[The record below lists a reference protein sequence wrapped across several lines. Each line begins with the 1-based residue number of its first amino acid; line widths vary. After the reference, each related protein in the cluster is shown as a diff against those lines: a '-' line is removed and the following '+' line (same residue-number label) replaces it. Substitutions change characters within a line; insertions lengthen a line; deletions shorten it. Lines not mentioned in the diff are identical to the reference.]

1 MKDDTHYETETDVNE
16 PRALSVDE
24 TETKVEPSYRDKRFA
39 VIVMASILVLI
50 LAGVGFWVWR
60 SRRQATA
67 AAAAAD
73 ETTAPVVAVRVAKVE
88 RQAIAQQVSALG
100 TVVPREQA
108 VVAPKISAQIKS
120 MPLLKNRVVKS
131 GEVIATLESRDLQTQ
146 RAEAAAALREAQAT
160 ARSTVTGTIPQ
171 TNAQDQKALRD
182 ARANVANAQA
192 TYNRRKILYD
202 RGGISL
208 KDLEASQLALTTA
221 ENDLRL
227 AEQTVTLRTLTMNPN
242 DRAVAEAKV
251 NQAQQR
257 VATLDAQL
265 GYAIIHAPFTGIVT
279 DQFQFQGEFASA
291 GAKLVS
297 VADVSE
303 VIVKAPFAD
312 TVAAQLKVG
321 DTATVTPEASP
332 DDQMSGKITL
342 ISNATDP
349 TNRTVEVWVNLGN
362 GAGKLKA
369 QGAARVTVNAQAKED
384 ALVVPAS
391 AVTLDATNAD
401 EGTVMVVDATS
412 VAHEQKVKVG
422 IHAGDKLEIVSGLQ
436 GGETVVIEGNYSL
449 PDGTK
454 VEVSQADS
462 KGGDEGDKGKQGA
475 EP

>member
-1 MKDDTHYETETDVNE
+1 MKEDTQYETETDVDE
-16 PRALSVDE
+16 PREIFVDE
-24 TETKVEPSYRDKRFA
+24 TETRVEPSSRDKRFA
-39 VIVMASILVLI
+39 IIVIASILVLI
-50 LAGVGFWVWR
+50 LAGVGYWVWR

-67 AAAAAD
+67 AAAD
-73 ETTAPVVAVRVAKVE
+73 ETAAPVVAVRVTKVE

-108 VVAPKISAQIKS
+108 VVGPKISAQIKS
-120 MPLLKNRVVKS
+120 MPLLKNRVVKA

-242 DRAVAEAKV
+242 DRSVAEAKV

-265 GYAIIHAPFTGIVT
+265 GYAVIRAPLTGVVT

-297 VADVSE
+297 VADISE

-321 DTATVTPEASP
+321 DAATVTPEASP
-332 DDQMSGKITL
+332 DDKMSGKITL
-342 ISNATDP
+342 ISNASDP
-349 TNRTVEVWVNLGN
+349 TNRTVEVWVNLAN

-454 VEVSQADS
+454 VEVSEGDS

>member
-1 MKDDTHYETETDVNE
+1 MKDDTQYETESDVDE
-16 PRALSVDE
+16 PREIFVDE
-24 TETKVEPSYRDKRFA
+24 TDKSVEPSFREKRFA
-39 VIVMASILVLI
+39 VIVIASILVFI
-50 LAGVGFWVWR
+50 LAGIGFWVWR
-60 SRRQATA
+60 SRRQAA
-67 AAAAAD
+67 AATEEA
-73 ETTAPVVAVRVAKVE
+73 EAPVVSVKVAKVE
-88 RQAIAQQVSALG
+88 RQQIAQQVTALG
-100 TVVPREQA
+100 SVVPREQA
-108 VVAPKISAQIKS
+108 VVGPKISAQIKS
-120 MPLLKNRVVKS
+120 MPLLKNRVVKA
-131 GEVIATLESRDLQTQ
+131 GEVIATLESRDLQAQ
-146 RAEAAAALREAQAT
+146 RDEAVAALGEAQAT

-182 ARANVANAQA
+182 ARANVTNAQA

-221 ENDLRL
+221 QNDLKL
-227 AEQTVTLRTLTMNPN
+227 AEQTITLRTLTMNPN
-242 DRAVAEAKV
+242 DRAAAEAKV
-251 NQAQQR
+251 NQARQR

-265 GYAIIHAPFTGIVT
+265 GYAIVRAPFTGVVT

-332 DDQMSGKITL
+332 DDKMSGKITL

-349 TNRTVEVWVNLGN
+349 TNRTVEVWVNLSN

-369 QGAARVTVNAQAKED
+369 QSAAQVTVNAQAKED
-384 ALVVPAS
+384 AIAVPAS

-436 GGETVVIEGNYSL
+436 GGETVVVEGNYAL

-454 VEVSQADS
+454 VEVSEGDS
-462 KGGDEGDKGKQGA
+462 NDGDKGKQGA

>member
-1 MKDDTHYETETDVNE
+1 MKDDTQYETEPDVDE
-16 PRALSVDE
+16 PREIFVDE
-24 TETKVEPSYRDKRFA
+24 TEKSVEPSSREKRFA
-39 VIVMASILVLI
+39 IIVVASILVFI

-60 SRRQATA
+60 SRRQTA
-67 AAAAAD
+67 AAATE
-73 ETTAPVVAVRVAKVE
+73 ETVAPVVSVKVAKVE
-88 RQAIAQQVSALG
+88 RQSIAQQVSALG

-108 VVAPKISAQIKS
+108 VVGPKISAQIKS
-120 MPLLKNRVVKS
+120 MPLLKNRVVKA

-192 TYNRRKILYD
+192 TYNRRKTLYE

-208 KDLEASQLALTTA
+208 KDLEASELALTTA
-221 ENDLRL
+221 QNDLKL
-227 AEQTVTLRTLTMNPN
+227 AEQTITLRTLTMNPN

-265 GYAIIHAPFTGIVT
+265 GYAIIRAPFTGVVT
-279 DQFQFQGEFASA
+279 EQFQFEGEFASA

-297 VADVSE
+297 IADISE

-321 DTATVTPEASP
+321 DTTTVTPEASP
-332 DDQMSGKITL
+332 GDQMSGKITL
-342 ISNATDP
+342 ISNAGDP
-349 TNRTVEVWVNLGN
+349 TNRTVEVWVNLAN

-369 QGAARVTVNAQAKED
+369 QGAAQVTVNAQAKED
-384 ALVVPAS
+384 AIVVPAS

-436 GGETVVIEGNYSL
+436 GGETVVVEGNYAL

-454 VEVSQADS
+454 VEVSEGDS
-462 KGGDEGDKGKQGA
+462 KGGDEGDKGKQEA
-475 EP
+475 EH

>member
-1 MKDDTHYETETDVNE
+1 MKEDTQYETERDVDE
-16 PRALSVDE
+16 PREGFVDE
-24 TETKVEPSYRDKRFA
+24 TETRVEPSSREKRFA
-39 VIVMASILVLI
+39 IIVIASILVFI

-67 AAAAAD
+67 AAAD
-73 ETTAPVVAVRVAKVE
+73 ETTAPVVSVKVAKVE
-88 RQAIAQQVSALG
+88 RQSIAQEVSALG

-108 VVAPKISAQIKS
+108 VVGPKISAQIKS
-120 MPLLKNRVVKS
+120 MPLLKNRVVKA
-131 GEVIATLESRDLQTQ
+131 GDVIATLESRDLQTQ

-192 TYNRRKILYD
+192 TYNRRKALYE

-208 KDLEASQLALTTA
+208 KDLEASELALTTA
-221 ENDLRL
+221 QNDLKL
-227 AEQTVTLRTLTMNPN
+227 AEQTITLRTLTMNPN

-265 GYAIIHAPFTGIVT
+265 GYAIVRAPFTGVVT

-297 VADVSE
+297 VADISE

-342 ISNATDP
+342 ISNASDP
-349 TNRTVEVWVNLGN
+349 TNRTVEVWVNLAN
-362 GAGKLKA
+362 GSGKLKA
-369 QGAARVTVNAQAKED
+369 QGAAQVTVNAQAKED
-384 ALVVPAS
+384 AIVVPAT

-422 IHAGDKLEIVSGLQ
+422 IHAGDKLEITSGLQ
-436 GGETVVIEGNYSL
+436 GGETVVVEGNYAL

-454 VEVSQADS
+454 VEVSEDEP
-462 KGGDEGDKGKQGA
+462 KGGEEGDKSKQEA